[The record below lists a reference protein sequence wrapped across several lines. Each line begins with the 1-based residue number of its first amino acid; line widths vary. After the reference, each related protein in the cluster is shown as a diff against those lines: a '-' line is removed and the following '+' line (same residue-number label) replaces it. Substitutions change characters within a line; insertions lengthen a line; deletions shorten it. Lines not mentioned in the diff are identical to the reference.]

1 MVLHKKVEYGAWIS
15 LGAYIFLSVSKLL
28 VGYLTHSEAL
38 SADGLNNS
46 TDIILS
52 IAILIGIRI
61 SKRPPDANHTYGHS
75 KAESIASMV
84 ASFIMVSVGLTIMYE
99 SSKQIFGSVSTVT
112 PGALSAWMAMFCAG
126 VMYSVYRYNHKLAR
140 EANSPALISA
150 AKDNLSDVWVS
161 VGAAIGIFG
170 SQFGMPWLD
179 PLAAV
184 IVGFMIC
191 KTAWEIF
198 RDSSQVL
205 TDGFDE
211 EKLYQFTETIL
222 QVKGVIVVDDIKAR
236 SNGAD
241 IFVDVII
248 HVDPKNDIVACHD
261 MCDEIERIMLK
272 KHRVSYVHIHI
283 EPCKRCLSSG
293 NGG

>member
-1 MVLHKKVEYGAWIS
+1 MALNKKVEYGAWIS
-15 LGAYIFLSVSKLL
+15 IGAYLFLSISKLI
-28 VGYLTHSEAL
+28 VGYLTNSEAL

-75 KAESIASMV
+75 KAESVASMV

-99 SSKQIFGSVSTVT
+99 SSKKILTSANTVA
-112 PGALSAWMAMFCAG
+112 PDSLSAWMAIFCAA
-126 VMYSVYRYNHKLAR
+126 VMYLVYRYNHKLAL
-140 EANSPALISA
+140 ASNSPALSSA

-161 VGAAIGIFG
+161 VGTAVGIFG
-170 SQFGMPWLD
+170 SQFQMPWLD
-179 PLAAV
+179 PLAAIV
-184 IVGFMIC
+184 VGFMIC

-211 EKLYQFTETIL
+211 KTLFRFTETIL
-222 QVKGVIVVDDIKAR
+222 NVNGVIVVDDIKAR
-236 SNGAD
+236 SNGSD
-241 IFVDVII
+241 IFVDVVI
-248 HVDPKNDIVACHD
+248 HVDPKSDIVACHNI
-261 MCDEIERIMLK
+261 CDEIESIMLE

-283 EPCKRCLSSG
+283 EPCRKCLSSG